1 LPKDEATKKSPLKD
15 RPLRN
20 PGQSL
25 DDEIERQ
32 FDDEWMP
39 YFLASLVAVGL
50 AGLEWWRFTRPSPPR
65 PWFYT
70 ILAVVVVGYTVF
82 RSVKTIRKV
91 RQLKL
96 GRDGEKVVGQFLE
109 EL

>member
-1 LPKDEATKKSPLKD
+1 
-15 RPLRN
+15 
-20 PGQSL
+20 
-25 DDEIERQ
+25 
-32 FDDEWMP
+32 M
-39 YFLASLVAVGL
+39 VA
-50 AGLEWWRFTRPSPPR
+50 FPRPSPPR

-109 EL
+109 ELRAKGATVFHDIPANGFNVDHVVISPKGIYIIETKTYRKRDGREPTVR